1 VILLFGAGGQLG
13 RELTARANALGE
25 PLVALSRQDADISD
39 PPAIAR
45 ALDRAKATMVVNAA
59 AYTKVDQAESEPEA
73 AFAANET
80 GAVVLAEAC
89 ARAGL
94 PLVHISTDY
103 VFDGSKAGAY
113 VEDDAVAPLGV
124 YGRSKLAGEQAV
136 RERNPRHVILRTA
149 WVYGAYGQNFLKTML
164 RLAAERDELRVV
176 ADQRGSPTAT
186 ADIAEAILHVGR
198 KLRDAPWGTYHFAG
212 SGETSWHGFAAHIV
226 AAQAPFTGR
235 RPPVTAIATAD
246 FPTKATRPRNS
257 VLDSSRFATV
267 FGYKAEPWDVATDR
281 TVGQILSG
289 GLR

>member
-1 VILLFGAGGQLG
+1 MILLFGSGGQLG
-13 RELTARANALGE
+13 RELTARANTLGE

-39 PPAIAR
+39 PQVIAR

-80 GAVVLAEAC
+80 GAAVLAEAC

-198 KLRDAPWGTYHFAG
+198 RLENEPWGTYHFAG

-226 AAQAPFTGR
+226 AAHARFTGR
-235 RPPVTAIATAD
+235 RPPVIAIATAD
-246 FPTKATRPRNS
+246 FPTKATRPSNS
-257 VLDSSRFATV
+257 VLDSSRFAAV